1 MPEMIALCGQRFRVY
16 RRAEKT
22 CVEGHGL
29 RAMHNTVLLQDVYCD
44 GGAHDGCQRKC
55 RIFWKE
61 GWLKPVDGHS
71 AAPGVGKAISK
82 PDADLERRLK
92 VRQEGCYVCQS
103 TELPSA
109 TSNLSSLNL
118 GQYLR
123 EFRVGELSIGG
134 FARIAVRAALDRARH
149 LVGLP
154 PLGALRGNRTGHSK
168 GDLGLKAGEWVQ
180 VKLPEEIRT
189 TLNPNGRNRGLSFE
203 PDMIAYTGQSFEV
216 AYPVEKIISEQTGR
230 MVLLTNTVAL
240 KGVVCEGLCA
250 KNCPRNA
257 PHYWRE
263 AWLKR
268 KRASHPTVCPA
279 QACFA

>member
-1 MPEMIALCGQRFRVY
+1 MLPNPARSILIRNQLIEVRTADEIAATLDADGKTDGLPFMPEMIALCGQRFRVY

-92 VRQEGCYVCQS
+92 VRQDGCYVCQS

-109 TSNLSSLNL
+109 TINLS
-118 GQYLR
+118 
-123 EFRVGELSIGG
+123 
-134 FARIAVRAALDRARH
+134 
-149 LVGLP
+149 
-154 PLGALRGNRTGHSK
+154 
-168 GDLGLKAGEWVQ
+168 
-180 VKLPEEIRT
+180 
-189 TLNPNGRNRGLSFE
+189 
-203 PDMIAYTGQSFEV
+203 
-216 AYPVEKIISEQTGR
+216 IISQSWS
-230 MVLLTNTVAL
+230 V
-240 KGVVCEGLCA
+240 
-250 KNCPRNA
+250 P
-257 PHYWRE
+257 
-263 AWLKR
+263 
-268 KRASHPTVCPA
+268 S
-279 QACFA
+279 